1 MPLTIVCKY
10 PEILSAEA
18 QGPEPPSPRS
28 AAPRS
33 EAVLHL
39 REARLRPCPKDRAP
53 HPCGLPTCQD
63 PPIWPLAGGHSPSE
77 PAGMYLRDRES
88 SPRLGR
94 ASGDGGTCERWGCQG
109 VGTRSQG
116 KGL

>member
-53 HPCGLPTCQD
+53 HPCGLPPVKT
-63 PPIWPLAGGHSPSE
+63 LRFGHSR
-77 PAGMYLRDRES
+77 AVTH
-88 SPRLGR
+88 PRSR
-94 ASGDGGTCERWGCQG
+94 RGC
-109 VGTRSQG
+109 T
-116 KGL
+116 